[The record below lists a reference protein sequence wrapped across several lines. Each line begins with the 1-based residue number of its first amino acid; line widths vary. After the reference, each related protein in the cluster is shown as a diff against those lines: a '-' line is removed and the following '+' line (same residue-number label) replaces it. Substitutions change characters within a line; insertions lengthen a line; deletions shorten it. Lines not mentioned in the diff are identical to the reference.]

1 MTQWT
6 RLGALTL
13 MLTGGGAL
21 ALGGPGS
28 FADGEGPPTEVE
40 EIEQDFETYPPVSPE
55 LEGEEDAQ
63 QDVEELETDPYADPD
78 ATDPYADPEM
88 IEDPYADPEELE
100 DPYADPEEIEIEQQ
114 NEDESLMH
122 DDPSMDGSGS
132 FIQEG
137 SANDRYAE
145 EGDVEEL
152 ETEEVT
158 ILRRGDTGV
167 RTGPYVLLGGGAD
180 GYTGGLSNDVKVGP
194 TWGATAGVTGKRLG
208 FELGYS
214 GSANNIDAGSG
225 GVGSGAD
232 IVRNGGQAA
241 VKVNLTETALHPY
254 VMGGIGMERYTIR
267 NGEALGFSDDTSGYV
282 PAGAGLRWNLG
293 NTITADARVS
303 YNFLFAD
310 EFSPDNAGGNRLQG
324 MLTLGGTY

>member
-13 MLTGGGAL
+13 MLSGGGAL

-40 EIEQDFETYPPVSPE
+40 EIEEDYQTSPPVTPE
-55 LEGEEDAQ
+55 LEGEDPLQEG
-63 QDVEELETDPYADPD
+63 DVEELEVDPYGTDPYG
-78 ATDPYADPEM
+78 
-88 IEDPYADPEELE
+88 DPEEFDS
-100 DPYADPEEIEIEQQ
+100 DPYADPEEIETQQ
-114 NEDESLMH
+114 QDETESLMH
-122 DDPSMDGSGS
+122 DDPSIDGSSS

-137 SANDRYAE
+137 SADDDRYAQ
-145 EGDVEEL
+145 DVEEL

-158 ILRRGDTGV
+158 ILRREQTGV
-167 RTGPYVLLGGGAD
+167 RTGPYVLLGGGVD
-180 GYTGGLSNDVKVGP
+180 GYTGGLGDEVKIGP
-194 TWGATAGVTGKRLG
+194 AWGATAGVTGKRLG

-214 GSANNIDAGSG
+214 GSINDATGPG
-225 GVGSGAD
+225 GAGDGVD

-254 VMGGIGMERYTIR
+254 VMGGIGLERYSVR
-267 NGEALGFSDDTSGYV
+267 NGENIGFADDTSGFV

-303 YNFLFAD
+303 YNFMFSD
-310 EFSPDNAGGNRLQG
+310 EFAPGDVGGNRLQG

>member
-40 EIEQDFETYPPVSPE
+40 EIEEDFETYPPVSPE
-55 LEGEEDAQ
+55 LEGEDDAQ
-63 QDVEELETDPYADPD
+63 LDVEELEADPFSDPD
-78 ATDPYADPEM
+78 ATDPYT
-88 IEDPYADPEELE
+88 DPEELE
-100 DPYADPEEIEIEQQ
+100 DPYADPEEIEIQQ
-114 NEDESLMH
+114 DDESLMH
-122 DDPSMDGSGS
+122 NDPSLDEGAT
-132 FIQEG
+132 IQEG
-137 SANDRYAE
+137 SASDRYVE

-167 RTGPYVLLGGGAD
+167 RTGPYVLLGGGVD
-180 GYTGGLSNDVKVGP
+180 GYTGGLSNEVRLGP

-214 GSANNIDAGSG
+214 GSANNIDAGSAG
-225 GVGSGAD
+225 AGSGAD

-241 VKVNLTETALHPY
+241 VKLNLTETALHPY
-254 VMGGIGMERYTIR
+254 VMGGIGLERYTVR

-303 YNFLFAD
+303 YNFLFSD
-310 EFSPDNAGGNRLQG
+310 DFSPGDTGGNRLMG

>member
-1 MTQWT
+1 VTQWT

-13 MLTGGGAL
+13 MLTGGSAL
-21 ALGGPGS
+21 AIGGPGS

-40 EIEQDFETYPPVSPE
+40 EIEEDYQTSPPVSPD
-55 LEGEEDAQ
+55 LEDETLPPA
-63 QDVEELETDPYADPD
+63 DVEELETDPYADPYG
-78 ATDPYADPEM
+78 A
-88 IEDPYADPEELE
+88 DPYADPEELE
-100 DPYADPEEIEIEQQ
+100 TDPNADPDAFDIQQADPEELEIQQ
-114 NEDESLMH
+114 EEETESLMH
-122 DDPSMDGSGS
+122 DDPSIDGSSS

-137 SANDRYAE
+137 SADDRYAE
-145 EGDVEEL
+145 DVEEL

-158 ILRRGDTGV
+158 ILRRDQTGV
-167 RTGPYVLLGGGAD
+167 RTGPYVLLGGGVD
-180 GYTGGLSNDVKVGP
+180 GFTGGLGDEVKLGP

-214 GSANNIDAGSG
+214 GSINDARGPG
-225 GVGSGAD
+225 GAGDGVD

-254 VMGGIGMERYTIR
+254 VMGGIGLERYSVR
-267 NGEALGFSDDTSGYV
+267 NGENIGFADDTSGFV

-303 YNFLFAD
+303 YNFMFSD
-310 EFSPDNAGGNRLQG
+310 EFAPGDVGGNRLQG